1 MSSVTIPSHGA
12 QTKGVLNL
20 KRVLVENSLSL
31 VLLLLF
37 FAFAVGQVVT
47 GHRAHNEELAEH
59 GANATTLVQYLAS
72 GHFLEA
78 FFENWESEFFQM
90 GAFVLL
96 TVKLRQ
102 KGSSEAKDPDEGP
115 QPEDEDPRAHRHS
128 PKAPWP
134 VKRGGV
140 WLALYEHSLSIA
152 LFGLFLFSFAMHAI
166 GGRMHVN
173 EEHLLHGEPPQS
185 LIEYVTSAQFWYESF
200 QNWQS
205 EFFSVFA
212 IVVLSIFLRQRGSP
226 QSKPVAAPHGE
237 TGG

>member
-1 MSSVTIPSHGA
+1 MSSVTTRSSGA
-12 QTKGVLNL
+12 HTGGALKL
-20 KRVLVENSLSL
+20 KRVLVENGLSL
-31 VLLLLF
+31 VMLLLF
-37 FAFAVGQVVT
+37 FAFAAGQVIA
-47 GHRAHNEELAEH
+47 GHRAHSEELAEH
-59 GANATTLVQYLAS
+59 GARATTLFQYLAS
-72 GHFLEA
+72 GHFIEA

-115 QPEDEDPRAHRHS
+115 QAQDEDPRAHLHG
-128 PKAPWP
+128 PNTPWP
-134 VKRGGV
+134 VRRGGI
-140 WLALYEHSLSIA
+140 WLVLYEHSLTIA
-152 LFGLFLFSFAMHAI
+152 LFALFLFSFAMHAV
-166 GGRMHVN
+166 GGRMNVN
-173 EEHLLHGEPPQS
+173 EEHLLHGKPPQS
-185 LIEYVTSAQFWYESF
+185 LFEYATSAQFWYESF

-237 TGG
+237 TGA